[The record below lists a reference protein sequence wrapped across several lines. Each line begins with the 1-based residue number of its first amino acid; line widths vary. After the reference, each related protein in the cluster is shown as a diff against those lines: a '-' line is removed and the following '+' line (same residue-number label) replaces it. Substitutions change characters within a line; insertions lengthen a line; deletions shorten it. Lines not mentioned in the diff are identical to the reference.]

1 MDKFGNISAGI
12 FATDQTVTITATT
25 KGKTAG
31 GQTLSASCEVTV
43 KKYVGPAIKLSSGHL
58 SLRVGESRQLL
69 VSYAQTNVASG
80 VSSVALGHATNVSGN
95 RSLACG
101 DSLVSAYE
109 DQVVIGKFNN
119 NRADTI
125 LEVGNGSI
133 ETPSNAFEVYKNGNV
148 KISGNTITIGNT
160 TITEA
165 QLQQLLT
172 LL

>member
-1 MDKFGNISAGI
+1 M
-12 FATDQTVTITATT
+12 
-25 KGKTAG
+25 
-31 GQTLSASCEVTV
+31 SASCEVTV

-58 SLRVGESRQLL
+58 SLRAGESRQLF

-80 VSSVALGHATNVSGN
+80 VSSTALGHATNVSGN

-119 NRADTI
+119 NKANTI

-133 ETPSNAFEVYKNGNV
+133 ESPANAFEVYKDGNI
-148 KISGNTITIGNT
+148 KISGNTITLGNT
-160 TITEA
+160 TITED
-165 QLQQLLT
+165 QLQALLN